1 MTPDQTFAR
10 WVKVAIAAFVLL
22 FIYFLVA
29 DIFMPMTPE
38 ARVLRSVTRIAPEL
52 SGPVN
57 ELLVR
62 DHQRVAKGDVLFQI
76 DPAPFRLAVEQAQLN
91 REQAEQ
97 ENARLE
103 AELTSAQAELAS
115 AEATAAERR
124 GELDRAETL
133 IARQSVSRQQYE
145 QQVAAERTAQA
156 SVAAARAKIV
166 SLEVQLGDSGETNLR
181 LRQADNALSQAQLD
195 LAHTQVRAA
204 QSGNVTNLQLDVGD
218 YVQAGQPAVAVVADA
233 IDAIDIIADFREK
246 SLRHVVPGDAA
257 RVVFDAWPGQVFDAR
272 VLAMDA
278 GVREG
283 QLAADGQL
291 ADIPTTDRW
300 VRDAQ
305 RMRVHVVLTQP
316 IASSLASGARA
327 TVQLQPGDAALAKPF
342 GWLQAHLISWLHYVY

>member
-10 WVKVAIAAFVLL
+10 WVKVAITAFVLL
-22 FIYFLVA
+22 FIYFLIA
-29 DIFMPMTPE
+29 DSFMPMTPE
-38 ARVLRSVTRIAPEL
+38 ARVMHPVTRIAPEL
-52 SGPVN
+52 SGPVSDV
-57 ELLVR
+57 LVN
-62 DHQRVAKGDVLFQI
+62 DHQHVAKGDVLFQI
-76 DPAPFRLAVEQAQLN
+76 DPTPFRLAVEQAQLN

-124 GELDRAETL
+124 GELERAEAL
-133 IARQSVSRQQYE
+133 MARQSVSRQQYE

-156 SVAAARAKIV
+156 SVAAAKAKIV
-166 SLEVQLGDSGETNLR
+166 SLEVQLGDSGESNLR
-181 LRQADNALSQAQLD
+181 LRQANNALAQAQLA

-204 QSGNVTNLQLDVGD
+204 QAGNVTNLQLDIGD
-218 YVQAGQPAVAVVADA
+218 YVQAGQPAVAVVADEV
-233 IDAIDIIADFREK
+233 DIIADFREK
-246 SLRHVVPGDAA
+246 SLRHVTPGDAA
-257 RVVFDAWPGQVFDAR
+257 QVVFDAWPGQVFDAT

-305 RMRVHVVLTQP
+305 RMRVHIALTEP
-316 IASSLASGARA
+316 LANSLASGARA

-342 GWLQAHLISWLHYVY
+342 VWLQAHLISWLHYVY

>member
-10 WVKVAIAAFVLL
+10 WVKVAVAVFVLL
-22 FIYFLVA
+22 FIYFLLA
-29 DIFMPMTPE
+29 DSFMPMTPE
-38 ARVLRSVTRIAPEL
+38 ARVMRPVTRIAPQL
-52 SGPVN
+52 SGPVSDV
-57 ELLVR
+57 LVS
-62 DHQRVAKGDVLFQI
+62 DHQHVEKGDVLFQI

-91 REQAEQ
+91 REQSER

-124 GELDRAETL
+124 GELRRAETL
-133 IARQSVSRQQYE
+133 MARQSVSRQQYE

-204 QSGNVTNLQLDVGD
+204 QAGSVTNLQLDVGD
-218 YVQAGQPAVAVVADA
+218 YVQTGQPALAVVADE
-233 IDAIDIIADFREK
+233 IDIIADFREK
-246 SLRHVVPGDAA
+246 SLRHVAPGDTA
-257 RVVFDAWPGQVFDAR
+257 RVVFDAWPGQVFDAQ

-305 RMRVHVVLTQP
+305 RMRVHIALTEP
-316 IASSLASGARA
+316 VANALASGARA

-342 GWLQAHLISWLHYVY
+342 VWLQSHLISWLHYVY

>member
-10 WVKVAIAAFVLL
+10 WVKVALAAFVLL
-22 FIYFLVA
+22 FIYFLLA
-29 DIFMPMTPE
+29 DSFMPMTPE
-38 ARVLRSVTRIAPEL
+38 ARVLRPVTRIAPEL
-52 SGPVN
+52 SGPVKA
-57 ELLVR
+57 VMVS
-62 DHQRVAKGDVLFQI
+62 DHQYVAKGDVLFEI
-76 DPAPFRLAVEQAQLN
+76 DPAPFQLAVDQAQLN
-91 REQAEQ
+91 REQAER

-115 AEATAAERR
+115 AQATANERQ
-124 GELDRAETL
+124 GELRRAETL
-133 IARQSVSRQQYE
+133 MARQNVSRQRYE

-195 LAHTQVRAA
+195 LARTQVRAA
-204 QSGNVTNLQLDVGD
+204 QDGSVTNLQLDVGD
-218 YVQAGQPAVAVVADA
+218 YVQAGQPVVAVVANE
-233 IDAIDIIADFREK
+233 IDIIADFREK
-246 SLRHVVPGDAA
+246 SLRHVGPGDPAQ
-257 RVVFDAWPGQVFDAR
+257 VVFDAWPGEVFDAQ

-291 ADIPTTDRW
+291 AEIPTTDRW

-305 RMRVHVVLTQP
+305 RMRVHLALTQP
-316 IASSLASGARA
+316 TANSLASGARA
-327 TVQLQPGDAALAKPF
+327 TVQLQPGDSTLAKPF
-342 GWLQAHLISWLHYVY
+342 VWLQAHLISWLHYVY

>member
-10 WVKVAIAAFVLL
+10 WVKIALAAFVLL

-29 DIFMPMTPE
+29 DSFMPMTPE
-38 ARVLRSVTRIAPEL
+38 SRVMRPVTRIAPEL
-52 SGPVN
+52 SGPVS
-57 ELLVR
+57 EVLVR
-62 DHQRVAKGDVLFQI
+62 DHQHVAKGDVLFQI
-76 DPAPFRLAVEQAQLN
+76 DPTPFRLAVEQAQLN
-91 REQAEQ
+91 REQAER
-97 ENARLE
+97 ENAQLE

-124 GELDRAETL
+124 GELRRAETL
-133 IARQSVSRQQYE
+133 VAQQSVSRQQYE

-166 SLEVQLGDSGETNLR
+166 SLEVQLGDAGETNLR
-181 LRQADNALSQAQLD
+181 LRQAENALSQAQLD

-204 QSGNVTNLQLDVGD
+204 QAGSVSNLQLEVGD

-233 IDAIDIIADFREK
+233 VDIIADFREK
-246 SLRHVVPGDAA
+246 SLRHVAPGDAA
-257 RVVFDAWPGQVFDAR
+257 KIVFDAWPGHVFDAQ

-305 RMRVHVVLTQP
+305 RMRVHLALTQP
-316 IASSLASGARA
+316 IANLLPSGARA
-327 TVQLQPGDAALAKPF
+327 TVQLQPGDTVLAKPF
-342 GWLQAHLISWLHYVY
+342 VWLQAHLISWLHYVY